1 MNKSAQI
8 RARVEPEVK
17 EEAEAVLEKLGLT
30 ATSAITM
37 FYKQIIHHQ
46 GLPFPV
52 ALPNAETRR
61 AIEDARRG
69 RDLIDAGSV
78 DELLEDLDSED

>member
-1 MNKSAQI
+1 MTKTAQI

-17 EEAEAVLEKLGLT
+17 AEAEAVLEKLGLT

-52 ALPNAETRR
+52 ALPNAETHR

-69 RDLIDAGSV
+69 RELIDAGSV